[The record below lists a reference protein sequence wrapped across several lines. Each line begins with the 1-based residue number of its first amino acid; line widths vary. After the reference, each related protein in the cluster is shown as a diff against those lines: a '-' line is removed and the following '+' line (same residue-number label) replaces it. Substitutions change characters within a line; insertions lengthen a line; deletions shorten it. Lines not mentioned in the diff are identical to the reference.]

1 MVNLD
6 AREARMLRM
15 AHELQESGIEVPGLI
30 SHTTDIDK
38 PQVVPPEH
46 YYHIAGSQ
54 KNIVDLRVWQA
65 EHPHDPAVQVCAAH
79 ILYNSLQ
86 LTIHKSLLFSCSRNI
101 YAKSSQSLILNH
113 STTIFPSSFSMI
125 TCMNMLLLA

>member
-1 MVNLD
+1 
-6 AREARMLRM
+6 MLRM
-15 AHELQESGIEVPGLI
+15 VHELQESGIEVPGLI
-30 SHTTDIDK
+30 LHTTDINE

-46 YYHIAGSQ
+46 HYHIAGSQ

-86 LTIHKSLLFSCSRNI
+86 LTIQKVFCSAAQGTSLPRALSL
-101 YAKSSQSLILNH
+101 SSSITRPQYSHH
-113 STTIFPSSFSMI
+113 SS
-125 TCMNMLLLA
+125 A

>member
-6 AREARMLRM
+6 AREARMLHM

-30 SHTTDIDK
+30 SHTTDINE
-38 PQVVPPEH
+38 PQVVPLEH
-46 YYHIAGSQ
+46 HYHIAGSQ

-79 ILYNSLQ
+79 NLVQFSSADDS
-86 LTIHKSLLFSCSRNI
+86 KSLLFSCSRNI
-101 YAKSSQSLILNH
+101 YAKSS
-113 STTIFPSSFSMI
+113 
-125 TCMNMLLLA
+125 

>member
-15 AHELQESGIEVPGLI
+15 VHELQKSGIEVPGLI
-30 SHTTDIDK
+30 SHTTDIDE

-54 KNIVDLRVWQA
+54 KNIVDLRSGRQNI
-65 EHPHDPAVQVCAAH
+65 HMIPQFRSVQPISCT
-79 ILYNSLQ
+79 ILFN
-86 LTIHKSLLFSCSRNI
+86 
-101 YAKSSQSLILNH
+101 
-113 STTIFPSSFSMI
+113 
-125 TCMNMLLLA
+125 